1 MGIWNIKTEIM
12 ALLGID
18 LGGSKVAFAL
28 FDHEG
33 DMRDKETLSLDRRKG
48 TEVGNLIAVTAALM
62 LAKSARDGDAVEAVG
77 ISVPGI
83 SRRDRGT
90 VWAPNIPGW
99 DDYPLLKEIK
109 TITEDIPVTIES
121 DRACYISGEVWKGN
135 ARGCNDAIFL
145 AVGTGIGAGIMVSGN
160 IVHGSHDIAGAI
172 GWMALER
179 PFRSNYTICGNFEY
193 YASGEGIT
201 RQAEEYLRNNSGY
214 RGELVTAKGAKITTR
229 DVFTAWQNGDPAAAE
244 IIRRAVEY
252 WGMASANLVS
262 LFNPEKIIFGGGVF
276 GPAVELIPAIRL
288 EAEKWAQPISMRQV
302 SFEASAL
309 GGDAGVCGAGF
320 LAMKYH
326 EEQKRIG

>member
-1 MGIWNIKTEIM
+1 M

-33 DMRDKETLSLDRRKG
+33 NMRENETLTLDNRRG
-48 TEVGNLIAVTAALM
+48 TEVGNMIAVTAALM
-62 LAKSARDGDAVEAVG
+62 LAKSARQDDAVEAVG

-83 SRRDRGT
+83 SRRERGT

-99 DDYPLLKEIK
+99 DDYPLLKEIR

-121 DRACYISGEVWKGN
+121 DRACYISGEIWKGN
-135 ARGCNDAIFL
+135 ARGCSDAIFL
-145 AVGTGIGAGIMVSGN
+145 AVGTGIGAGIIVSGN
-160 IVHGSHDIAGAI
+160 ILHGSHDIAGAI

-179 PFRSNYTICGNFEY
+179 PFRSNFTICGNFEY

-201 RQAEEYLRNNSGY
+201 RQAEEYLHSHKDY
-214 RGELVTAKGAKITTR
+214 KGELATAREGKITTR
-229 DVFTAWQNGDPAAAE
+229 DVFSAWKKGDAAAAE

-276 GPAVELIPAIRL
+276 GPAIELIPAIRL
-288 EAEKWAQPISMRQV
+288 EAEKWAQPISMKQA
-302 SFEASAL
+302 SFEPSAL
-309 GGDAGVCGAGF
+309 AGDAGVFGAGF
-320 LAMKYH
+320 LAMKYL
-326 EEQKRIG
+326 EKQKDNR

>member
-1 MGIWNIKTEIM
+1 M

-18 LGGSKVAFAL
+18 LGGSKAAFAL

-33 DMRDKETLSLDRRKG
+33 NMRDKETLPLDNRKG
-48 TEVGNLIAVTAALM
+48 NEVGNMITVTAALM
-62 LAKSARDGDAVEAVG
+62 LDKSAGQGDVVEAVG
-77 ISVPGI
+77 VSVPGI

-99 DDYPLLKEIK
+99 DDYPLLKEMR
-109 TITEDIPVTIES
+109 TITENIPVTIES

-135 ARGCNDAIFL
+135 ARGCSDAIFL
-145 AVGTGIGAGIMVSGN
+145 AVGTGIGAGIMVNGT

-172 GWMALER
+172 GWMALEP
-179 PFRSNYTICGNFEY
+179 PFRSAYTICGNFEY

-201 RQAEEYLRNNSGY
+201 RQAEEYLRSNIDY
-214 RGELVTAKGAKITTR
+214 RGDLGAGHGGKITTR
-229 DVFTAWQNGDPAAAE
+229 DVFSAWQRGDPAAAE

-252 WGMASANLVS
+252 WGMAAANLVS

-276 GPAVELIPAIRL
+276 GPAAELIPAIRI

-302 SFEASAL
+302 SFEPSAL
-309 GGDAGVCGAGF
+309 TGDAGVYGAGF
-320 LAMKYH
+320 LAMRFLN
-326 EEQKRIG
+326 ER

>member
-1 MGIWNIKTEIM
+1 M

-28 FDHEG
+28 FDHDGNMSE
-33 DMRDKETLSLDRRKG
+33 KETLSLDNRKG
-48 TEVGNLIAVTAALM
+48 TEVGKMITVTAALM
-62 LAKSARDGDAVEAVG
+62 LAKSARQGDPVEAVG
-77 ISVPGI
+77 VSVPGI

-99 DDYPLLKEIK
+99 DDYPLLREIK
-109 TITEDIPVTIES
+109 TITEIIPVTIES
-121 DRACYISGEVWKGN
+121 DRACYISGEIWKGN
-135 ARGCNDAIFL
+135 ARGCSDAIFL

-160 IVHGSHDIAGAI
+160 ILHGSHDIAGAI
-172 GWMALER
+172 GWMALEP

-201 RQAEEYLRNNSGY
+201 RQAEEYLRSHKDYQGDLT
-214 RGELVTAKGAKITTR
+214 GGSDEKITTR
-229 DVFTAWQNGDPAAAE
+229 DVFTAWQKGDAVAAE

-276 GPAVELIPAIRL
+276 GPAVELIAAIRM

-302 SFEASAL
+302 SFEPSAL
-309 GGDAGVCGAGF
+309 AGDAGVYGAGF
-320 LAMKYH
+320 LAMKFL
-326 EEQKRIG
+326 EEQKGNI

>member
-1 MGIWNIKTEIM
+1 M

-18 LGGSKVAFAL
+18 LGGSKVTFAL

-33 DMRDKETLSLDRRKG
+33 NMREKETLTLDNRKG
-48 TEVGNLIAVTAALM
+48 TEVGNMIAVTTALM
-62 LAKSARDGDAVEAVG
+62 LAKSARQGNAVEAVG

-121 DRACYISGEVWKGN
+121 DRACYISGEIWKGN
-135 ARGCNDAIFL
+135 AHGCTDAIFL
-145 AVGTGIGAGIMVSGN
+145 AVGTGIGAGIIVSGN
-160 IVHGSHDIAGAI
+160 ILHGSHDIAGAI

-179 PFRSNYTICGNFEY
+179 PFRSNFTICGNFEY

-201 RQAEEYLRNNSGY
+201 RQAEEYLQSHIDY
-214 RGELVTAKGAKITTR
+214 EGELASAPEGKITTR
-229 DVFTAWQNGDPAAAE
+229 HVFSAWKKGDAAAAE

-276 GPAVELIPAIRL
+276 GPAIELIPAIRL
-288 EAEKWAQPISMRQV
+288 EAEKWAQPISMKQV
-302 SFEASAL
+302 SFESSAL
-309 GGDAGVCGAGF
+309 TGDAGVIGAGF
-320 LAMKYH
+320 LAMKYL
-326 EEQKRIG
+326 EKQ

>member
-1 MGIWNIKTEIM
+1 M

-33 DMRDKETLSLDRRKG
+33 NMRENETLTLDNRRG

-62 LAKSARDGDAVEAVG
+62 LAKSARQGDAVEAVG

-83 SRRDRGT
+83 SRRERGT

-121 DRACYISGEVWKGN
+121 DRACYISGEIWKGN
-135 ARGCNDAIFL
+135 ARGCTDAIFL
-145 AVGTGIGAGIMVSGN
+145 AVGTGIGAGIIVNGN
-160 IVHGSHDIAGAI
+160 ILHGSHDIAGAI

-179 PFRSNYTICGNFEY
+179 PFRSNFTICGNFEY

-201 RQAEEYLRNNSGY
+201 RQAEEYLRLHNDY
-214 RGELVTAKGAKITTR
+214 MGELATAREGKITTR
-229 DVFTAWQNGDPAAAE
+229 DVFSAWKDGDAAAAE

-288 EAEKWAQPISMRQV
+288 EAEKWAQPISMKQV
-302 SFEASAL
+302 SFEPSAL
-309 GGDAGVCGAGF
+309 AGDAGVFGAGF
-320 LAMKYH
+320 LAMKYM
-326 EEQKRIG
+326 EEQKYNR